1 MLPLMFKPMKKR
13 LSLLLMFSFGVFVA
27 CTDIASEDE
36 NVNCV
41 ALTGSDMRN
50 VNKVSYDD
58 VLSLCQ
64 CQDTITRSSSEVP
77 FEIEC
82 ITSESEDTLLYV
94 SKKLGGG
101 WTIYSS
107 DTRVPAIVAQ
117 STSGSFDNLMKI
129 DAAKLW
135 IQAMAEDMSVIR
147 DLADDELNFTQQEID
162 NNKAFWKSISSPD
175 DFVQDNLLRSTRAS
189 RALGHYEVISSTTY
203 SEVYDSIGRM
213 TETNWSQGKP
223 YNIYCPL
230 KSNNS
235 EHAPAGCSA
244 IAAAQMLYFLHDHL
258 GVPTTAPSEAY
269 CEGNI
274 NSYTWE
280 QTNYTSEIWGLMNSN
295 GVYAAPLIADIG
307 RRLGIKYGDSGS
319 SASATDLVKKVFN
332 SYGISCTYD
341 SYTAQKAIN
350 SLSDNVPVVLVAWA
364 KDTTNTGSINNVGHA
379 FIADRYKRTVMVTK
393 NILEWVYDSIPNKP
407 VPYITRESYTYSSPS
422 ISMIGM
428 NWGWGKYYNDSTE
441 WLSLT
446 GDWVSQRSYTKHN
459 WNIDR
464 HIIHG
469 FQVIE

>member
-1 MLPLMFKPMKKR
+1 MKKEFY
-13 LSLLLMFSFGVFVA
+13 LLMIAFGVVVA

-135 IQAMAEDMSVIR
+135 IQAMAEDMSLIR

-175 DFVQDNLLRSTRAS
+175 DFVQDNLLRSTRVNDS
-189 RALGHYEVISSTTY
+189 ILIKLSPGYYKLVSSTTY
-203 SEVYDSIGRM
+203 YEVYDSIGSM
-213 TETNWSQGKP
+213 TEVHWHQQSP
-223 YNIYCPL
+223 YNMYCPL
-230 KSNNS
+230 RTDDPDR
-235 EHAPAGCSA
+235 HAYAGCVA
-244 IAAAQMLYFLHDHL
+244 LAGAQMLYFLHQHL
-258 GVPTTAPSEAY
+258 NVPETAPSEAY
-269 CEGNI
+269 CDGNI
-274 NSYTWE
+274 DSYTCG
-280 QTNYTSEIWGLMNSN
+280 QTNYTSEIWDQMSSYG
-295 GVYAAPLIADIG
+295 GCAAPLIANVG
-307 RRLGIKYGDSGS
+307 KLVGMTYGNEGS
-319 SASATDLVKKVFN
+319 SASMKNLVKKVFEP
-332 SYGISCTYD
+332 YGISCTYTKYD
-341 SYTAQKAIN
+341 TQLLIN
-350 SLSDNVPVVLVAWA
+350 SLIANMPVILGAQSA
-364 KDTTNTGSINNVGHA
+364 KTDTTKTGAHA
-379 FIADRYKRTVMVTK
+379 FIADCYKRSRMVTR
-393 NILEWVYDSIPNKP
+393 NEYEWVYVASSNKP
-407 VPYITRESYTYSSPS
+407 VPYVPYKVDYEYSSPF

-428 NWGWGKYYNDSTE
+428 NWGWGYYDPDE
-441 WLSLT
+441 WFSLT
-446 GDWVSQRSYTKHN
+446 GDWYVSNYN
-459 WNIDR
+459 YNINR
-464 HIIHG
+464 YMIYG
-469 FQVIE
+469 FQAIEN